1 MSPPPPPVHSP
12 PCEADFREQLSD
24 PKAEKAAKDLCHAS
38 ARLLVETKYR
48 PARRQAAVIVAN
60 LSSTE
65 ALGKFVLDSDPPLKS
80 GKRGIVDSLVT
91 LAILRSKEEKE
102 EEIGTRRECMRA
114 LTGLANFSSTR
125 GMVRLINQKRT

>member
-1 MSPPPPPVHSP
+1 
-12 PCEADFREQLSD
+12 
-24 PKAEKAAKDLCHAS
+24 
-38 ARLLVETKYR
+38 
-48 PARRQAAVIVAN
+48 
-60 LSSTE
+60 
-65 ALGKFVLDSDPPLKS
+65 KFVLDSDPPLKS

-125 GMVRLINQKRT
+125 GMVRLINKKRT